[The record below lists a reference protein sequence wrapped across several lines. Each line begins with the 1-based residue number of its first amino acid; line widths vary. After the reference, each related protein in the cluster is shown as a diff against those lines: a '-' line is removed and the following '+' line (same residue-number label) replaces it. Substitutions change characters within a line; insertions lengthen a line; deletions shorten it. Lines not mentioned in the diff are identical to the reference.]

1 MAASSPSF
9 AVADPAAVAG
19 TPGRAPVRAPQTS
32 KGALVPDVSLPLRF
46 ILSGVGALL
55 IGAGWLAL
63 RPEVLATYHY
73 NQYVIAL
80 THLIALGW
88 LGSVVMGTAYQLVPV
103 ALETRLHSERLAR
116 WHFALHLLGV
126 AGMVWM
132 FWIWNMKQVGHFGCL
147 FGAGV
152 VLFVYDLGRT
162 LARVPRW
169 NVVAGGIA
177 ASLAWLSLTLLAGLY
192 LVSAKCWPQIS
203 PFHPI
208 AAMHAHAHL
217 GVLGFFLMLI
227 VGVSYKLVPMFTL
240 SQMQSRRRAWWSLLL
255 LNAGLLGLS
264 VAILLGHRV
273 KLLFAI
279 VAIAGFVVYGVELRA
294 ILSARKRAA
303 LDWGLKHFLTAVSL
317 LAPLSALAIVLCW
330 PGLPTTAFTAQLENV
345 YGFLAIF
352 GVVTFAIV
360 GMLYKI
366 VPFLVWYASYSRHI
380 GRSKVPS
387 LAELYSPRWQATGYW
402 SFMAALLAGAVSTA
416 LGSETAVQWSCSFFL
431 ASLAAFAVNLTK
443 MLSHLVSPRLE
454 PLPLRPA
461 SEAPV

>member
-1 MAASSPSF
+1 
-9 AVADPAAVAG
+9 
-19 TPGRAPVRAPQTS
+19 
-32 KGALVPDVSLPLRF
+32 VSLPLRF